1 MIDDLITK
9 DTNEQYRMFTSRA
22 EYRILLRFSN
32 AHKRLFEK
40 SKKNSLIDRD
50 LISRIKEILDSI
62 ESINYIES
70 PQKWRLFSSKIM
82 EKK

>member
-1 MIDDLITK
+1 
-9 DTNEQYRMFTSRA
+9 MFTSRA

-50 LISRIKEILDSI
+50 LISKIKEILDSI
-62 ESINYIES
+62 ESIKETLAQKVES
-70 PQKWRLFSSKIM
+70 KEINNIL
-82 EKK
+82 KKVNEPGTGRWV